1 MTKKEAAELAA
12 YKRSNKDRKKV
23 LLERMGYKT
32 QEEYFEAIGADKKKK
47 APKKVAVKVAAKK
60 AAKPTSPTKAS
71 ELTSDDSKPTD
82 YVIAFDTTGSMSSY
96 IRSVKDHVV
105 IDRFSKPNKV
115 GTELILTNVTTGEIT
130 KHPSIRSVIK
140 TGLSN
145 TNILGKINTGIMI
158 KKKKTKELF
167 TLNTLDYGKKS

>member
-23 LLERMGYKT
+23 LLERIGINRTNISRVLKGKYAQIKGYTFK
-32 QEEYFEAIGADKKKK
+32 
-47 APKKVAVKVAAKK
+47 
-60 AAKPTSPTKAS
+60 
-71 ELTSDDSKPTD
+71 
-82 YVIAFDTTGSMSSY
+82 
-96 IRSVKDHVV
+96 RWVKDYPLV
-105 IDRFSKPNKV
+105 IRDFSKPNKV
-115 GTELILTNVTTGEIT
+115 GIELILTNVTTGEIT